1 MMNDTDKRN
10 KIPNKRSFFRYL
22 IPLVL
27 IGLAVNLFLPR
38 VADLENTARV
48 LRSMSV
54 WIVCIAAGA
63 QICSYIGSGY
73 LLKVIL
79 SLGKSSFSIFRGIL
93 ITLASSSIGLLMG
106 GWVSSAATTYYWVS
120 KSEDVSEEAAL
131 AGFLPG
137 LYNNAV
143 LTMLSFS
150 GLLYLILIH
159 DISRFETIAYSSV
172 LSVFGAVIAVILYG
186 IWHREKLEK
195 ALDSILRL
203 FQKIRIFS
211 DASQRMSRFLD
222 NVCSGAALLQKQ
234 DWKKPA
240 VGSIINI
247 GFDMLSLYFIFVA
260 AGKPVS
266 LVVLVAGYSI
276 AFILKLMAFFIPGGI
291 GAVESAMVLT
301 FTSLGVPSE
310 VSVVSVLIY
319 RLFSFWIPSMLGF
332 AASLY
337 LRRITR

>member
-1 MMNDTDKRN
+1 MMSDTDK
-10 KIPNKRSFFRYL
+10 KSKTLKKSSFFRYL
-22 IPLVL
+22 IPLVI

-38 VADLENTARV
+38 IADLENTAHV
-48 LRSMSV
+48 LRSMSI
-54 WIVCIAAGA
+54 WIICISAAS

-79 SLGKSSFSIFRGIL
+79 NLGKSSFSIFRGIL
-93 ITLASSSIGLLMG
+93 ITLASASIGLLMG

-120 KSEDVSEEAAL
+120 KNEDVTEEAAL

-143 LTMLSFS
+143 LTVLSFS

-159 DISRFETIAYSSV
+159 DISKFETIAYSAV
-172 LSVFGAVIAVILYG
+172 LSVFGSLISIILYG
-186 IWHREKLEK
+186 IWHREKLERT
-195 ALDSILRL
+195 LDSILKL

-211 DASQRMSRFLD
+211 DASKSIGRFLD
-222 NVCSGAALLQKQ
+222 NIYSGAALLQKQ
-234 DWKKPA
+234 DWKKPV
-240 VGSIINI
+240 VGSIMNI

-260 AGKPVS
+260 AGNPVS
-266 LVVLVAGYSI
+266 FIVLIAGYSV
-276 AFILKLMAFFIPGGI
+276 AFILRLVAFFIPGGI

-301 FTSLGVPSE
+301 FTSLGVPSD

-319 RLFSFWIPSMLGF
+319 RLFSFWIPSILGF

-337 LRRITR
+337 LRRITH

>member
-1 MMNDTDKRN
+1 MSDTDYRRKILN
-10 KIPNKRSFFRYL
+10 KKTIFRYL
-22 IPLVL
+22 IPLVT
-27 IGLAVNLFLPR
+27 IGLAVNLLLPSI
-38 VADLENTARV
+38 ADLENTARV

-54 WIVCIAAGA
+54 WIICIAIAA
-63 QICSYIGSGY
+63 QVCSYIGSGY

-79 SLGKSSFSIFRGIL
+79 DLGKSSFSIFRGIL
-93 ITLASSSIGLLMG
+93 ITLAAASIGLLIG
-106 GWVSSAATTYYWVS
+106 GWVSATATTYYWVS
-120 KSEDVSEEAAL
+120 KSENVSEEAAL

-137 LYNNAV
+137 LYNNVV
-143 LTMLSFS
+143 LTIISFS

-159 DISRFETIAYSSV
+159 DISRLETIAYSAV
-172 LSVFGAVIAVILYG
+172 LSVFGSVIAVIMYG

-195 ALDSILRL
+195 ALNSILKL
-203 FQKIRIFS
+203 FQKFRIFS

-222 NVCSGAALLQKQ
+222 NAYVGAALLQKQ
-234 DWKKPA
+234 DWKKPI
-240 VGSIINI
+240 VGSFMNT

-266 LVVLVAGYSI
+266 LIVLVAGYSV
-276 AFILKLMAFFIPGGI
+276 AFILKLVVFFIPGGI

-301 FTSLGVPSE
+301 FTSLGVPSD

-319 RLFSFWIPSMLGF
+319 RLFSFWIPSILGF

-337 LRRITR
+337 LRRITH